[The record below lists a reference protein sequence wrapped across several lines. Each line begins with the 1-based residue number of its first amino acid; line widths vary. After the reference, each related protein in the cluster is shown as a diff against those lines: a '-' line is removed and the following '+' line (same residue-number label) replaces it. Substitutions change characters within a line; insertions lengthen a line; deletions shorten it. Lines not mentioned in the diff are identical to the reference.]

1 MSGVLW
7 LGGLTC
13 PGGSA
18 NKFSPVSSPRG
29 RHPCWTPPLSSHTAG
44 HCPERATTGGTVTL
58 KAQVTVPSHLPGGL
72 SQERLYRGSCISG
85 SCQTRMSLYGGPEPA
100 RGTGSQTPGQQH
112 TGQTPPCPPSVK
124 SEDGLRHPYLPG
136 SSSGLPPDSTQGSD
150 GRGQPF
156 PTADSQEG
164 GFLRL
169 PSGVVWTGGGTDLTA
184 PPLQDLGR
192 AGRQSTAGP
201 WGPRPLLAAC
211 LLSSQASS
219 PPRPSPPLST
229 AFLP

>member
-72 SQERLYRGSCISG
+72 SQERLYLAFLVLVKPGCPYTAGLNQPGVQVPRPQGS
-85 SCQTRMSLYGGPEPA
+85 
-100 RGTGSQTPGQQH
+100 
-112 TGQTPPCPPSVK
+112 
-124 SEDGLRHPYLPG
+124 
-136 SSSGLPPDSTQGSD
+136 STQGKPLPVHLQLRVRTGSD
-150 GRGQPF
+150 TPTFLGHPQACHQTLHKVQMEGDSHSRQ
-156 PTADSQEG
+156 PTAKRVAFS
-164 GFLRL
+164 GFLQEW
-169 PSGVVWTGGGTDLTA
+169 SGQVVE
-184 PPLQDLGR
+184 QI
-192 AGRQSTAGP
+192 
-201 WGPRPLLAAC
+201 
-211 LLSSQASS
+211 
-219 PPRPSPPLST
+219 
-229 AFLP
+229 